1 MKLKYI
7 FFLLI
12 FFINFSGCQQEPETQ
27 LTLKNKLTLFNF
39 IEYNKKIS
47 KPYLFLLYF
56 AGDNNGMNTYLNSNL
71 DSITKGLNNFNN
83 SIQRLLHFLIAIKT
97 ELIFMKSILLQ
108 MFFPV
113 LQ

>member
-83 SIQRLLHFLIAIKT
+83 SKIAAFFDSDKDGAYLYEINPPANV
-97 ELIFMKSILLQ
+97 
-108 MFFPV
+108 FPV